1 MEKSRR
7 TSDRAGKRL
16 ENVCMHDVVVVVA
29 VVKGQLDTI
38 PWFNGLM
45 VTVEEDSMLYHGIT
59 LRDIKILFSIFT
71 WSF

>member
-1 MEKSRR
+1 
-7 TSDRAGKRL
+7 
-16 ENVCMHDVVVVVA
+16 MHDVVVVVA
-29 VVKGQLDTI
+29 VAKGQLDTI

>member
-1 MEKSRR
+1 
-7 TSDRAGKRL
+7 
-16 ENVCMHDVVVVVA
+16 MHDVVVVVA